1 MSEQDIIDNNEKPI
15 YGLDHIV
22 DSYINMDAK
31 LRFGEKELYG
41 SIFGLCL
48 DKNERMIGNPDPN
61 PYLNTVLYKI
71 KFEGGTT
78 TAYSS
83 NIIAKKMWRMCN
95 NEGYHEDTLHLVVVL
110 TTTNISPFPTRS
122 SSRSR

>member
-71 KFEGGTT
+71 KFEGGEQSFE
-78 TAYSS
+78 APVFNKWWDIAIKANSNSFLYEYLSS
-83 NIIAKKMWRMCN
+83 YW
-95 NEGYHEDTLHLVVVL
+95 
-110 TTTNISPFPTRS
+110 
-122 SSRSR
+122 